1 MRRRMMLVVAM
12 LVMVTLAAVPT
23 VFAKGGPAEKAT
35 GSVWIVPN
43 NKPVGGYVRYVEF
56 DAHEA
61 RGDRPAKGHLYWYQ
75 SRPGFTFEHKV
86 NIDAVAVDG
95 DCATFSGTAYFS
107 SAGNEGQTLYVTVC
121 DAGSPGTAGDT
132 MEAEW
137 SGGGGLWKYDVVDG
151 NLVVH
156 TYE

>member
-1 MRRRMMLVVAM
+1 MRRRTILVVATLAMVM
-12 LVMVTLAAVPT
+12 LVAAPAAL
-23 VFAKGGPAEKAT
+23 AKGGPAEKAT

-43 NKPVGGYVRYVEF
+43 NNPVGDYVRYVEF
-56 DAHEA
+56 NAHEA
-61 RGDRPAKGHLYWYQ
+61 QDDRPAKGHLYWYQ
-75 SRPGFTFEHKV
+75 SKPGHTFEHKV
-86 NIDAVAVDG
+86 NIDTVDVDG
-95 DCATFSGTAYFS
+95 DCATFSGVAYFS
-107 SAGNEGQTLYVTVC
+107 SAGNEGETLYVTVC

-156 TYE
+156 TYH